1 MINSPNA
8 ISGLKKIAALLLSG
22 WLLSAQALEGFVVS
36 DIRVE
41 GAQNI
46 EVGTIFNYLPVKV
59 GDTIDNDLT
68 NQSIKAL
75 FATGFFRDVE
85 LRQEGNVLVVI
96 VAERPAIASVEYSGN
111 KDLSDEKI
119 DEALNQTGVTEG
131 QIFNDPLLGRLV
143 QAIEE
148 RYFSRGRYS
157 ASVDAVVTPLDLNR
171 VAISLDI
178 DEGRIAR
185 INEINIIGNEAFSDS
200 ELLSEMSLSEESW
213 HSAISQ
219 SGRYAKEEL
228 LADIESLRSFYL
240 DRGFM
245 NFQLLSSDVSI
256 SQNKQDIFIS
266 LALAEGERFS
276 VGEIVVEGGGGF
288 SAQDLIA
295 LVSMAKGEFFS
306 RKDLVASRSAI
317 EQLLGDHGYA
327 FANVNTITDIGEDA
341 QRVDF
346 VFAVDP
352 GPLIYVRKINISGNQ
367 TTRDEVIRR
376 EVRQLESSVFSAEK
390 IRRSRERIRRLGF
403 FDGVNI
409 ETASVPG
416 TVDQVDLT
424 ISVKERATG
433 NLMFGAGYAD
443 SDGLF
448 LVASVHRANL
458 FGTGRE
464 LGFEFEVSK
473 IDQVFDIEYRNPYH
487 TAEGVSRAFFLNR
500 EQTDTD
506 SATTADYSSQTT
518 GAGIRYKIPMSEYN
532 ALSFSAAFEQIDL
545 EENLNTPLEYI
556 SFIDL
561 RPNNTNFNLTTG
573 FSKDTRDSIFFPK
586 TGFYRRISGEAAIPG
601 SDLEYYKVSLRGSWY
616 RRLAGRLVF
625 NLRGDVGYG
634 DGYGGLEQLP
644 FFKNYYAG
652 GASSVR
658 GFESRSL
665 GPVSSNLDSDPL
677 GGNIRTVASM
687 EMFAAIPGLEDSNDK
702 RLSVFFDSGQVFGE
716 DQNLEF
722 DQLRLSVGAG
732 FHWFSPVGPI
742 SLSYGY
748 PLNDKAGDDVKK
760 IQFTL
765 GTLR

>member
-8 ISGLKKIAALLLSG
+8 ISGLTRITAVLLSG
-22 WLLSAQALEGFVVS
+22 WLLSAQALEGFIVS

-131 QIFNDPLLGRLV
+131 QIFNDPLLGQLV

-148 RYFSRGRYS
+148 RYFARGRYS

-185 INEINIIGNEAFSDS
+185 IKEINIIGNEAFSES

-276 VGEIVVEGGGGF
+276 VGEIAVEGGGGF
-288 SAQDLIA
+288 SAQDLLA
-295 LVSMAKGEFFS
+295 LVSMVKGKFFS

-327 FANVNTITDIGEDA
+327 FANVNTITDIGEDT

-352 GPLIYVRKINISGNQ
+352 GPLVYVRKINISGNQ
-367 TTRDEVIRR
+367 ATRDEVIRR

-487 TAEGVSRAFFLNR
+487 TA
-500 EQTDTD
+500 
-506 SATTADYSSQTT
+506 
-518 GAGIRYKIPMSEYN
+518 
-532 ALSFSAAFEQIDL
+532 
-545 EENLNTPLEYI
+545 
-556 SFIDL
+556 
-561 RPNNTNFNLTTG
+561 
-573 FSKDTRDSIFFPK
+573 
-586 TGFYRRISGEAAIPG
+586 
-601 SDLEYYKVSLRGSWY
+601 
-616 RRLAGRLVF
+616 
-625 NLRGDVGYG
+625 
-634 DGYGGLEQLP
+634 
-644 FFKNYYAG
+644 
-652 GASSVR
+652 
-658 GFESRSL
+658 
-665 GPVSSNLDSDPL
+665 
-677 GGNIRTVASM
+677 
-687 EMFAAIPGLEDSNDK
+687 
-702 RLSVFFDSGQVFGE
+702 
-716 DQNLEF
+716 
-722 DQLRLSVGAG
+722 
-732 FHWFSPVGPI
+732 
-742 SLSYGY
+742 
-748 PLNDKAGDDVKK
+748 
-760 IQFTL
+760 
-765 GTLR
+765 

>member
-8 ISGLKKIAALLLSG
+8 ISGLTKIAALLLSG

-59 GDTIDNDLT
+59 GDTIDNDLS

-131 QIFNDPLLGRLV
+131 QIFNDPLLEQLV

-148 RYFSRGRYS
+148 RYFARGRYS

-185 INEINIIGNEAFSDS
+185 IKEINIIGNEAFSES

-276 VGEIVVEGGGGF
+276 VGEIAVEGGGGF

-327 FANVNTITDIGEDA
+327 FANVNTITDIGEDT

-352 GPLIYVRKINISGNQ
+352 GPLVYVRKINISGNQ
-367 TTRDEVIRR
+367 ATRDEVIRR

-403 FDGVNI
+403 FDDVNI

-416 TVDQVDLT
+416 AVDQVDLA

-433 NLMFGAGYAD
+433 NFMFGAGYAD

-448 LVASVHRANL
+448 LVAEVHRANL

-464 LGFEFEVSK
+464 LSFEFEVSK

-487 TAEGVSRAFFLNR
+487 TAGGISRAFFLNR
-500 EQTDTD
+500 EQIDTD
-506 SATTADYSSQTT
+506 STTTADYLSQTT

-545 EENLNTPLEYI
+545 EENLNTPLEYR

-561 RPNNTNFNLTTG
+561 HPDNTNFNLSTG

-586 TGFYRRISGEAAIPG
+586 TGFYRRISAEAAIPG

-616 RRLAGRLVF
+616 RRLAGRLVLS
-625 NLRGDVGYG
+625 LRGDVGYG
-634 DGYGGLEQLP
+634 DGYGGLDQLP

-665 GPVSSNLDSDPL
+665 GPVSSNLESDPL
-677 GGNIRTVASM
+677 GGNVRTVASI
-687 EMFAAIPGLEDSNDK
+687 EMFAPIPGLEDGNDK

-722 DQLRLSVGAG
+722 DQLRLSLGAG

-742 SLSYGY
+742 SLSYAQ

-765 GTLR
+765 GAVR

>member
-1 MINSPNA
+1 MINSANA
-8 ISGLKKIAALLLSG
+8 ISGLTKIVALLLSG

-68 NQSIKAL
+68 TQSIKAL

-131 QIFNDPLLGRLV
+131 QIFNDPLLEQLV

-148 RYFSRGRYS
+148 RYFARGRYS

-185 INEINIIGNEAFSDS
+185 IKEINIIGNEAFSES

-276 VGEIVVEGGGGF
+276 VGEIAVEGGGGF

-295 LVSMAKGEFFS
+295 LVSMVKGEFFS

-327 FANVNTITDIGEDA
+327 FANVNTITDIGEDT

-352 GPLIYVRKINISGNQ
+352 GPLVYVRKINISGNQ
-367 TTRDEVIRR
+367 ATRDEVIRR

-403 FDGVNI
+403 FDDVNI

-416 TVDQVDLT
+416 AVDQVDLA

-433 NLMFGAGYAD
+433 NFMFGAGYAD
-443 SDGLF
+443 SDGIF
-448 LVASVHRANL
+448 LVAEVHRANL

-464 LGFEFEVSK
+464 LSLEFEASK

-500 EQTDTD
+500 EQIDTD

-545 EENLNTPLEYI
+545 EENLNTPLEYR

-561 RPNNTNFNLTTG
+561 HPDNTNFNLSTG

-616 RRLAGRLVF
+616 RRLTGRLVLS
-625 NLRGDVGYG
+625 LRGDVGYG
-634 DGYGGLEQLP
+634 DGYGGLDQLP

-665 GPVSSNLDSDPL
+665 GPVSSNLESDPL
-677 GGNIRTVASM
+677 GGNVRTVASI
-687 EMFAAIPGLEDSNDK
+687 EMFAPIPGLEDSNDK

-716 DQNLEF
+716 DQNFEF
-722 DQLRLSVGAG
+722 DQLRLSLGAG

-742 SLSYGY
+742 SLSYAQ

-765 GTLR
+765 GAVR

>member
-1 MINSPNA
+1 MINSPNTV
-8 ISGLKKIAALLLSG
+8 SGLTKIAALLLSG

-68 NQSIKAL
+68 SQSIKAL

-85 LRQEGNVLVVI
+85 LRQEGSVLIVI

-119 DEALNQTGVTEG
+119 DEALSQTGVTEG
-131 QIFNDPLLGRLV
+131 QIFNDPLLGQLV

-148 RYFSRGRYS
+148 RYFARGRYS

-185 INEINIIGNEAFSDS
+185 IKEINIIGNEAFSES

-276 VGEIVVEGGGGF
+276 VGEVTVEGGGGF

-295 LVSMAKGEFFS
+295 LVSMAKGETFS

-327 FANVNTITDIGEDA
+327 FANVNTITDIGEDT

-352 GPLIYVRKINISGNQ
+352 GPLVYVRKINISGNQ
-367 TTRDEVIRR
+367 ATRDEVIRR

-403 FDGVNI
+403 FDDVNI

-416 TVDQVDLT
+416 AVDQVDLA

-433 NLMFGAGYAD
+433 NFMFGAGYAD

-448 LVASVHRANL
+448 LVAEVHRANL

-464 LGFEFEVSK
+464 LSFEVEISK

-500 EQTDTD
+500 EQIDTD
-506 SATTADYSSQTT
+506 SATTADYSSQTN

-532 ALSFSAAFEQIDL
+532 ALSFSAAFEQIGL
-545 EENLNTPLEYI
+545 EENLNTPPEYL

-561 RPNNTNFNLTTG
+561 HPDSINFNLTTG

-586 TGFYRRISGEAAIPG
+586 NGFYRRISGEVAIPG

-634 DGYGGLEQLP
+634 DGYG
-644 FFKNYYAG
+644 FI
-652 GASSVR
+652 
-658 GFESRSL
+658 
-665 GPVSSNLDSDPL
+665 VSEKHAWKAFHY
-677 GGNIRTVASM
+677 IACK
-687 EMFAAIPGLEDSNDK
+687 DK
-702 RLSVFFDSGQVFGE
+702 ETFITRSGQEITIGTKLHE
-716 DQNLEF
+716 KKISMCQCGLH
-722 DQLRLSVGAG
+722 A
-732 FHWFSPVGPI
+732 
-742 SLSYGY
+742 SLSRKDAKAYAPRNSVLTEVLVWGRIQ
-748 PLNDKAGDDVKK
+748 LQKDKLVATHRK
-760 IQFTL
+760 IIKVAE
-765 GTLR
+765 R